1 MMTLDKFGRHLVKN
15 PQLVLTKFSDKEILS
30 SSYMFYNVI
39 LKFEA
44 NAIVDNKYIIG
55 FDRVDYKFPLEQGTI
70 EKILLNNEE
79 VLISLNDKLFI
90 KEQALN
96 YQMQFGTS
104 ISFVV
109 KQSTSKTKN
118 NKFKC
123 LFAQIIVKCPIK
135 FENQS
140 VNDEKA
146 IIKH

>member
-70 EKILLNNEE
+70 E
-79 VLISLNDKLFI
+79 
-90 KEQALN
+90 LN
-96 YQMQFGTS
+96 YQIQFGTS

-109 KQSTSKTKN
+109 KQNRKLKTIN
-118 NKFKC
+118 LNVY
-123 LFAQIIVKCPIK
+123 LRR
-135 FENQS
+135 
-140 VNDEKA
+140 
-146 IIKH
+146 